1 MSLLQEVPSPE
12 AATSLLSE
20 AGRKTRTAL
29 WFPDEVKLVGEL
41 AADFPLTSEQ
51 RDKALQTAGRWVEHL
66 RTERGGGG
74 GGEGPISALLVE
86 YGLSSREGTAL
97 MCVAEALLRIPD
109 AGTADALIEGQIGGA
124 DWENHLGSPHGWFVN
139 ASTRALMMTG
149 GVIAP
154 DEGAPIFRQMVR
166 RLGEPVV
173 RTAVR
178 AAVTFLGGR
187 FVYGKTIDKAL
198 ATASREEPTLCS
210 FDMLGEAAWTA
221 ADAKRYTQLYASAIA
236 ALAAEQE
243 RQSERHTTNP
253 NAVFAKHG
261 ISVKLSALHPRFT
274 PLAPDRF
281 FAEILPRLHEL
292 AEAARAA
299 DIPFCIDAEEA
310 DRLELTLEAVAALA
324 LSPALRDWQGLGMA
338 IQAYSPRAL
347 SVTDELIDLAKRR
360 GTRLKCRL
368 VKGAYW
374 DTEIKLAQERG
385 VSGYPVFTRKAHT
398 DLSYLACAARLLQ
411 AREEIFPCFATHNAH
426 TVAAILE
433 LADSAEG
440 WEFQRLHGMGAGLH
454 KLARE
459 ELELR
464 FAAGTPS
471 RIYAPIGEYRNLVA
485 YLVRRLL
492 ENGANSSFVHR
503 ISDPEVPIAQVVQ
516 DPLNE
521 LEAHQKQ
528 APPQKQAHSPPQ
540 ADAQPQAQ
548 AASGIPLP
556 TDLYLPRRNARGL
569 TTSHPEHLALIER
582 ALTELQAAPIAA
594 TARLGGEPI
603 RGEARPVVS
612 PADAAWVV
620 GSVVSADA
628 RAAEQA
634 LTQASEAQRAWRAT
648 HGTERAAFLRRAADA
663 LEVELP
669 RFVALL
675 AAEAGRTLEDG
686 ISEVREAVDFLRYY
700 ADDAERL
707 SAPRLLPS
715 PTGEENRLTL
725 EGKGVFFCIA
735 PWNFPLAIFTGQVAA
750 ALAAGCAVLA
760 KPAEPTPLVAHE
772 MILLLERAGVPR
784 GVLHFLPGRGAE
796 LGGVL
801 LSDSRLAGV
810 AFTGSTEVAQQINR
824 RLAAREGPL
833 ATLIAETGGVNAMV
847 ADSSALP
854 EQLTRDVL
862 ASAFRSAGQRCSALR
877 VLYLQE
883 DSADEQLAMISG
895 ATAELRLGLPSD
907 FRTEVGPLISAAAV
921 SELRSWSSGLPSYGA
936 EFVCRADLPGGGGS
950 GGGDSNGY
958 YFAPEVWRWR
968 GLEPPPCEVFGPILH
983 VATWRGDAFGA
994 VLEAINASG
1003 YGLTFALH
1011 SRALPR
1017 VGVVSRGV
1025 EAGNIYINRDQI
1037 GAVVG
1042 VNPFGGRGLSGTG
1055 PKAGG
1060 PYYVLRFMTER
1071 TVTIDTTA
1079 SGGNASLL
1087 AIAS

>member
-20 AGRKTRTAL
+20 TGRKTRTSL
-29 WFPDEVKLVGEL
+29 WFPDEAKLVGEL

-243 RQSERHTTNP
+243 RQSERHSTNP
-253 NAVFAKHG
+253 DAVFAKHG

-385 VSGYPVFTRKAHT
+385 GLGLSCFYPQGAYRPFVSGLCGAT
-398 DLSYLACAARLLQ
+398 
-411 AREEIFPCFATHNAH
+411 FA
-426 TVAAILE
+426 
-433 LADSAEG
+433 G
-440 WEFQRLHGMGAGLH
+440 
-454 KLARE
+454 
-459 ELELR
+459 
-464 FAAGTPS
+464 S
-471 RIYAPIGEYRNLVA
+471 RGN
-485 YLVRRLL
+485 
-492 ENGANSSFVHR
+492 FF
-503 ISDPEVPIAQVVQ
+503 
-516 DPLNE
+516 
-521 LEAHQKQ
+521 
-528 APPQKQAHSPPQ
+528 
-540 ADAQPQAQ
+540 
-548 AASGIPLP
+548 
-556 TDLYLPRRNARGL
+556 
-569 TTSHPEHLALIER
+569 R
-582 ALTELQAAPIAA
+582 AL
-594 TARLGGEPI
+594 
-603 RGEARPVVS
+603 RP
-612 PADAAWVV
+612 
-620 GSVVSADA
+620 
-628 RAAEQA
+628 
-634 LTQASEAQRAWRAT
+634 TT
-648 HGTERAAFLRRAADA
+648 
-663 LEVELP
+663 
-669 RFVALL
+669 
-675 AAEAGRTLEDG
+675 
-686 ISEVREAVDFLRYY
+686 
-700 ADDAERL
+700 
-707 SAPRLLPS
+707 
-715 PTGEENRLTL
+715 PT
-725 EGKGVFFCIA
+725 
-735 PWNFPLAIFTGQVAA
+735 
-750 ALAAGCAVLA
+750 
-760 KPAEPTPLVAHE
+760 
-772 MILLLERAGVPR
+772 
-784 GVLHFLPGRGAE
+784 
-796 LGGVL
+796 
-801 LSDSRLAGV
+801 
-810 AFTGSTEVAQQINR
+810 
-824 RLAAREGPL
+824 
-833 ATLIAETGGVNAMV
+833 
-847 ADSSALP
+847 
-854 EQLTRDVL
+854 
-862 ASAFRSAGQRCSALR
+862 
-877 VLYLQE
+877 
-883 DSADEQLAMISG
+883 
-895 ATAELRLGLPSD
+895 
-907 FRTEVGPLISAAAV
+907 
-921 SELRSWSSGLPSYGA
+921 
-936 EFVCRADLPGGGGS
+936 
-950 GGGDSNGY
+950 
-958 YFAPEVWRWR
+958 RWR
-968 GLEPPPCEVFGPILH
+968 
-983 VATWRGDAFGA
+983 
-994 VLEAINASG
+994 
-1003 YGLTFALH
+1003 
-1011 SRALPR
+1011 
-1017 VGVVSRGV
+1017 
-1025 EAGNIYINRDQI
+1025 
-1037 GAVVG
+1037 
-1042 VNPFGGRGLSGTG
+1042 
-1055 PKAGG
+1055 
-1060 PYYVLRFMTER
+1060 RF
-1071 TVTIDTTA
+1071 
-1079 SGGNASLL
+1079 
-1087 AIAS
+1087 